1 MIQDNKIFEKLIL
14 TKQFQF
20 IERSQEFLR
29 FLADTDV
36 ITVSEI
42 DGIWDI
48 IQNGLNEEKLQMKKI
63 FKQIMRYFKQEK
75 KTYILD

>member
-63 FKQIMRYFKQEK
+63 F
-75 KTYILD
+75 